1 MKFPHTFCRCHAP
14 TRRAAIAMLAAA
26 PLAACDRDSD
36 DSGWNWPINLVSPG
50 TVAQLG
56 RQTWDKILA
65 STPRASDPANQAKV
79 ARVSRALLDA
89 ASEDA
94 AQWQVALFASPQ
106 VNAFAL
112 PGKRIGVFEGMLR
125 VADTPA
131 RLAAVIG
138 HEIGHIRADH
148 PQERMNA
155 QAAREWGIR
164 LLFFALEIGDVA
176 HAREIAA
183 VLGAGVDFGLLL
195 PYSRRQELEADR
207 IGVRLMAQAG
217 FDGREAAELWRRM
230 DAMVPAKGPTFLAT
244 HPAPQQRIAA
254 LEKLAE
260 AKAPR

>member
-1 MKFPHTFCRCHAP
+1 MKSPHIFCRCHAP
-14 TRRAAIAMLAAA
+14 TRRAAIAMLASA
-26 PLAACDRDSD
+26 PLAACDRDSSD
-36 DSGWNWPINLVSPG
+36 DSGWDWPINLVSPA
-50 TVAQLG
+50 TVANLG

-65 STPRASDPANQAKV
+65 STPRAADPARSAEIN
-79 ARVSRALLDA
+79 RISRTLLDVA
-89 ASEDA
+89 GEDA

-112 PGKRIGVFEGMLR
+112 PGRRIGVFEGMLR

-164 LLFFALEIGDVA
+164 LLFVALEIGDVS
-176 HAREIAA
+176 HARQIAA
-183 VLGAGVDFGLLL
+183 VLGAGVDVGLLL

-207 IGVRLMAQAG
+207 IGLRLMQRAG

-230 DAMVPAKGPTFLAT
+230 DAMVPDRGPTFLAT
-244 HPAPQQRIAA
+244 HPAPQQRIEA
-254 LEKLAE
+254 LEKLA
-260 AKAPR
+260 AGR

>member
-1 MKFPHTFCRCHAP
+1 MTRPHIFCRCHAP
-14 TRRAAIAMLAAA
+14 TRRAALALLASA
-26 PLAACDRDSD
+26 PLAACDRDSTD
-36 DSGWNWPINLVSPG
+36 DSGWNWPINLVSPA
-50 TVAQLG
+50 TVANLG

-65 STPRASDPANQAKV
+65 TTPRAADPARTAEV
-79 ARVSRALLDA
+79 GRISRALLDA
-89 ASEDA
+89 AGEDA

-112 PGKRIGVFEGMLR
+112 PGRRIGVFEGMLR

-176 HAREIAA
+176 HARQIAA
-183 VLGAGVDFGLLL
+183 VLGAGVDVGLLL

-207 IGVRLMAQAG
+207 IGLRLMQQAG

-230 DAMVPAKGPTFLAT
+230 DAMVPDRGPTFLAT
-244 HPAPQQRIAA
+244 HPAPQQRIEA
-254 LEKLAE
+254 LEKLAGG
-260 AKAPR
+260 R